1 VHRHDA
7 EAGVHPHFGKKKSD
21 IKLIAASLPSC
32 TFRHI
37 SRGLNGAA
45 HLLARYC
52 ENSVF

>member
-1 VHRHDA
+1 MMQKPGYTPIS
-7 EAGVHPHFGKKKSD
+7 EKKSD